1 MLMSC
6 TSHCMDSVY
15 TTHMVWSFT
24 ISIHDACTF
33 MYTQNNREMLN
44 WIINIGPTVGD
55 RDGEW
60 AEYLSAWK
68 AKTTEEGLLQ
78 SDSEPET

>member
-1 MLMSC
+1 MMPVL
-6 TSHCMDSVY
+6 
-15 TTHMVWSFT
+15 
-24 ISIHDACTF
+24 I
-33 MYTQNNREMLN
+33 QNSKEMLN
-44 WIINIGPTVGD
+44 WIIKTGPSVM
-55 RDGEW
+55 DGEW